1 MHGQK
6 KHQTEVQFEDNIESS
21 VNKRVVR
28 KEGDRSWF
36 RSIYTVVTSNVNG
49 AEATNST
56 SQTINQC
63 TFRET

>member
-1 MHGQK
+1 VHGQK

-56 SQTINQC
+56 AQTINQC